1 MKSLLKKIAVKL
13 GLLRSPSS
21 QKQAFFTYQINKGTI
36 TCRWCLDKGTKR
48 RLKHDDPTGSLH
60 LRLRQL
66 DDLQGRVHLNRF
78 DEGSE
83 SQEKLRI
90 DSLPETS
97 GRLLLEL
104 GYKQLDGTFVTLY
117 FQHIELEKVEAR
129 SANDDWFPMSPPKS
143 IHEVMRAGHL
153 KHEHRRIRAH
163 LQLKNRKENAGDL
176 PDSLRLMDSPYAQM
190 LAGCILKQSC
200 STS

>member
-36 TCRWCLDKGTKR
+36 TCRWCLDEGTKR

-66 DDLQGRVHLNRF
+66 DDLQGHECISIASMKEVSLNRSF
-78 DEGSE
+78 E
-83 SQEKLRI
+83 SI
-90 DSLPETS
+90 SLPETS
-97 GRLLLEL
+97 GQLLLEL

-129 SANDDWFPMSPPKS
+129 SANDDWFPVSPPKS
-143 IHEVMRAGHL
+143 IHEVMYELATNNMNIGGS
-153 KHEHRRIRAH
+153 ERIF
-163 LQLKNRKENAGDL
+163 
-176 PDSLRLMDSPYAQM
+176 S
-190 LAGCILKQSC
+190 
-200 STS
+200 